1 MVECCIKEDLV
12 QGLVSVIIPV
22 YKVEKYVQGCLTS
35 IVRQSYN
42 NIEIILVDDAG
53 EDDSMKLA
61 EAVLQGSDVPW
72 RVHKH
77 ACNKGVS
84 EARNNGA
91 DCAKGEFLFFVDS
104 DDYISDTCIE
114 KLVQSAYDN
123 QSDIVF
129 GSFVYDYEGKIEPS
143 HWMYSEDRCSDAPL
157 HEHIAQN
164 AFVMPWNK
172 LIKHS
177 FYLKAAVK
185 FKEGIRYED
194 EPWSFSLIIR
204 AHKISFLKEVTYFYR
219 IWSGSFM
226 NVARYNRFRIDSL
239 YCHLENCSAESY
251 HFNLWENHE
260 FKTWYARIIFAFFDK
275 VFDSDLPSK
284 DKVGFLNKVYS
295 EIRIPE
301 AEMNQIALYSFA
313 KKMALVLPNYQ
324 WLKLLVKVKR
334 LKNVISLKLRNLF
347 D

>member
-1 MVECCIKEDLV
+1 MMERCIKEKELI
-12 QGLVSVIIPV
+12 QGLVSVIIPIH
-22 YKVEKYVQGCLTS
+22 KVENYVQGCLSS
-35 IVRQSYN
+35 IVCQSYK

-61 EAVLQGSDVPW
+61 EAVLQGAGVSW

-84 EARNNGA
+84 VARNNGA

-114 KLVQSAYDN
+114 KLVKSAYDN

-129 GSFVYDYEGKIEPS
+129 GSLVYDYEGKIEPS
-143 HWMYSEDRCSDAPL
+143 HWTYAEDRSSDSPL
-157 HEHIAQN
+157 HEHISQR

-177 FYLKAAVK
+177 FYIKTAVR

-204 AHKISFLKEVTYFYR
+204 ARKISFLKEVTYFYR
-219 IWSGSFM
+219 IWAGSFM
-226 NVARYNRFRIDSL
+226 NASRYNRFRIDSL
-239 YCHLENCSAESY
+239 YCHLENCSVESY
-251 HFNLWENHE
+251 NFNLWENHE
-260 FKTWYARIIFAFFDK
+260 FKTWYARIIFEYFGKVFSSDLSSLDKFHVVDK
-275 VFDSDLPSK
+275 VFSELRLPEHE
-284 DKVGFLNKVYS
+284 LN
-295 EIRIPE
+295 E
-301 AEMNQIALYSFA
+301 IALYPFA
-313 KKMALVLPNYQ
+313 KKLSFILPHYN
-324 WLKLLVKVKR
+324 WLKLVVWTKKIIRSIRAKVK
-334 LKNVISLKLRNLF
+334 
-347 D
+347 

>member
-1 MVECCIKEDLV
+1 MMERCIKEEELV

-22 YKVEKYVQGCLTS
+22 HKVEKYVQGCLTS

-61 EAVLQGSDVPW
+61 ESVLQGSDVSW

-84 EARNNGA
+84 VARNNGA
-91 DCAKGEFLFFVDS
+91 ACAKGEFLLFVDS

-129 GSFVYDYEGKIEPS
+129 GSLVYDDAGKIVPS
-143 HWMYSEDRCSDAPL
+143 HWTYSEDRCSDSPL

-204 AHKISFLKEVTYFYR
+204 AHRISFLKEVTYFYR

-226 NVARYNRFRIDSL
+226 NASRYNRFRIDSL

-251 HFNLWENHE
+251 QFNLWENHE
-260 FKTWYARIIFAFFDK
+260 FKTWYARIIFAFFEKVFSSDLSSKDKYQVVDK
-275 VFDSDLPSK
+275 VFSELRLPERE
-284 DKVGFLNKVYS
+284 LN
-295 EIRIPE
+295 E
-301 AEMNQIALYSFA
+301 IALYPLAKNLSFI
-313 KKMALVLPNYQ
+313 LPHYN
-324 WLKLLVKVKR
+324 WLKLLVGIKKIIR
-334 LKNVISLKLRNLF
+334 SIRAKIK
-347 D
+347 